1 MGRALPPPGAQA
13 ARVERRGLADTDLS
27 LPGLTFTRNRPYTGR
42 WSDVLIPGQDE
53 YLSGQMSPLWR
64 LLYRTRS
71 CGETAGARTPA
82 PGLLCVQP
90 RLALRLGPCRP
101 FPKRHPRPCQAS
113 RPGAEAPLTALRPHW
128 CPQSRGHGQRRQV
141 PAGTRLQWPVHRQPQ
156 RPGLD
161 AVTLHTGRQASGSS
175 KTSARAER
183 GWRHPGRPQ
192 GGTGGRGHRPLQPL
206 RPAAPP
212 AHRVRRRPL
221 LGRGVIRI
229 LPNIKLVRREEVD
242 VWLLEAPEDGPWSGR
257 RPPQT
262 GRRGAQAAP
271 PAPEPAPPPE
281 PSPPRPTFLHLP
293 GELVELQQGRHTG
306 ARVLPQ
312 NGLHGHA
319 PSAQAE
325 VEVSEPE
332 HPVKARG
339 DVRCGTSRARVSPA
353 RPSSHASVTRASL
366 RPLPHSR
373 NGARTPPRS
382 RSQPPG
388 GWGLGVPGRGLQPF
402 PS

>member
-1 MGRALPPPGAQA
+1 ML
-13 ARVERRGLADTDLS
+13 
-27 LPGLTFTRNRPYTGR
+27 
-42 WSDVLIPGQDE
+42 
-53 YLSGQMSPLWR
+53 R

-90 RLALRLGPCRP
+90 RLALRLGPLP
-101 FPKRHPRPCQAS
+101 SVPQAS
-113 RPGAEAPLTALRPHW
+113 PTPLPGVQARCRGPPHCPQATLAPPAPWAWAEAPSSSWRPPPVA
-128 CPQSRGHGQRRQV
+128 CPP
-141 PAGTRLQWPVHRQPQ
+141 PAAEAG
-156 RPGLD
+156 PGCCHP
-161 AVTLHTGRQASGSS
+161 AW
-175 KTSARAER
+175 AER

-192 GGTGGRGHRPLQPL
+192 GGTGGRGHRPLRPL

-229 LPNIKLVRREEVD
+229 LPNVKLVRREEVD
-242 VWLLEAPEDGPWSGR
+242 VRLLEAPEDGPWSGH

-382 RSQPPG
+382 RPQPPG
-388 GWGLGVPGRGLQPF
+388 AWGLGVPGRGLQPF

>member
-90 RLALRLGPCRP
+90 RLALRLSPCRP

-183 GWRHPGRPQ
+183 GWRHLGRPQ
-192 GGTGGRGHRPLQPL
+192 GGTGGAVTGPSGPSGRQRCPLTVYDGVRCLDVVSYASFPTSNLYDGRKWMSGSWKPLKTDPGAGAGRL
-206 RPAAPP
+206 RPAGAGL
-212 AHRVRRRPL
+212 RLRPQP
-221 LGRGVIRI
+221 R
-229 LPNIKLVRREEVD
+229 
-242 VWLLEAPEDGPWSGR
+242 
-257 RPPQT
+257 
-262 GRRGAQAAP
+262 
-271 PAPEPAPPPE
+271 
-281 PSPPRPTFLHLP
+281 SPPRPLSLP
-293 GELVELQQGRHTG
+293 LP
-306 ARVLPQ
+306 APPFCISRVSWSSCSRAGTLAPGSCLRMASTATRPAPRRKLKSPNQ
-312 NGLHGHA
+312 NT
-319 PSAQAE
+319 PSKRVVTSAAAQAE
-325 VEVSEPE
+325 
-332 HPVKARG
+332 
-339 DVRCGTSRARVSPA
+339 RA
-353 RPSSHASVTRASL
+353 
-366 RPLPHSR
+366 
-373 NGARTPPRS
+373 
-382 RSQPPG
+382 
-388 GWGLGVPGRGLQPF
+388 
-402 PS
+402 